1 MKWFH
6 VDYMIHIIYSFLK
19 VDKVVVHDL
28 NNSILTF
35 ISKLLSHNFRFIY
48 KYDKD
53 SFCAICDVNYLFL

>member
-1 MKWFH
+1 MNWFH

-35 ISKLLSHNFRFIY
+35 ISKLLSQNFRFIY

-53 SFCAICDVNYLFL
+53 PICAIYDVNYLFL